1 MCCCLFGFCVAFCCL
16 ERLGFSLRAFS
27 LNSAGDKTFLSQ
39 QSGFP
44 HFDNAKVLKKK
55 DINK

>member
-39 QSGFP
+39 RSDFP